1 MQWSALPLTSCIGR
15 HLTLTSIS
23 GRLSTLSPIPWS
35 SRALSRTVNYRTSAW
50 YRVRH
55 SFGDSISDPTP
66 TVPWASLLVKD
77 DLHAH
82 QIRPPASQARRAL
95 STRPGRPGLR
105 HLSHYEPAAGGDQPL
120 SERGVAAP
128 GADGVGRLPAGRTRR
143 PGHGPAPG
151 RGKRTRAGYGPG
163 RRAAGAAVT

>member
-95 STRPGRPGLR
+95 STRPGRTGLR

-120 SERGVAAP
+120 SERGAAAP
-128 GADGVGRLPAGRTRR
+128 GALSADR
-143 PGHGPAPG
+143 PGSLRPRRAASRTAPG
-151 RGKRTRAGYGPG
+151 R
-163 RRAAGAAVT
+163 AAV